1 MTATTA
7 RHYQARLLGWLA
19 RLPLL
24 SAATLAAIAGG
35 INPIEVGRA
44 LDALRDGGWL
54 LRLPEASGAAA
65 GEQPPAAAGPCYA
78 LSPAAL
84 AGLRADPDAA
94 RAVIGPFSLWQA
106 STLSVAAA
114 IVAGPVSTTI
124 NSALAR
130 IAEAIATAGTGSLC
144 YASQRS
150 LPYWRHRS
158 VADPLRPALR
168 VGHAEARWRS
178 GRRETR
184 FALHVDRPGVPRV
197 LKGAYLSSW
206 RRRHGQPGPEAHA
219 AILVICP
226 GWEQVCEW
234 EQIWRRQA
242 QRHGRDMLPRLAL
255 ARARDALSGYDL
267 DDAIW
272 FRPDSATADHRLLS
286 VLSWLDAPAP
296 EPEPARAAAGARR
309 VGPPGSA
316 LPAFL
321 AEARA
326 PASGTAVLQAA
337 AASLAVEAPQWR
349 ILTMLASQPWLSSA
363 DIATIQQVG
372 RTATVRRLEALE
384 RCNAVR
390 RARDPAREERWALS
404 AQGTLLITARA
415 GALHWRGR
423 FARYSG
429 LPRSAADADGA
440 LPSAHA
446 AGVARCAALLAA
458 AVRREDLV
466 ARAWMDERTWL
477 HAVSAAAPVPDG
489 ALTIHDPVRGGDVAV
504 LLEYERV
511 QRSGDYGPR
520 KIAAWIDWFRE
531 ERWHPRFGVPP
542 LVLIVAG
549 RDSARQREGA
559 LWRALSAAPS
569 SIPLLGAPEATLA
582 TYGLG
587 GSWRA
592 PGGARASPISYLAR
606 QLDP

>member
-1 MTATTA
+1 MKATAA
-7 RHYQARLLGWLA
+7 GHYQARLLGWLA

-24 SAATLAAIAGG
+24 SAATLASVAGG
-35 INPIEVGRA
+35 INPIEVRRA
-44 LDALRDGGWL
+44 LAALRDGGWL
-54 LRLPEASGAAA
+54 LRLPEAGGAAT
-65 GEQPPAAAGPCYA
+65 GEQSSAGAGPCYA

-84 AGLRADPDAA
+84 AGLRADPGAA
-94 RAVIGPFSLWQA
+94 RSVIGPFSLWQA

-124 NSALAR
+124 NTALAR
-130 IAEAIATAGTGSLC
+130 IADAITIAGTGSLC
-144 YASQRS
+144 YAAQRS
-150 LPYWRHRS
+150 LPYWRHGS

-197 LKGAYLSSW
+197 LKSAYFSSW

-226 GWEQVCEW
+226 GWEQVREW
-234 EQIWRRQA
+234 EQIWLRQA
-242 QRHGRDMLPRLAL
+242 ERHGRDMLPRLAL
-255 ARARDALSGYDL
+255 ARARDALTGYDL

-272 FRPDSATADHRLLS
+272 FRPDSATADHRLLP
-286 VLSWLDAPAP
+286 VLSWLADPAP
-296 EPEPARAAAGARR
+296 EPQSTRADAGLRR
-309 VGPPGSA
+309 IGPPGSA

-326 PASGTAVLQAA
+326 PARGAAVMRA
-337 AASLAVEAPQWR
+337 AASSLVIEAPQWR
-349 ILTMLASQPWLSSA
+349 ILTMLASQPWLSSP

-390 RARDPAREERWALS
+390 RARDPAGEERWALS
-404 AQGTLLITARA
+404 GQGTLLVTARA

-429 LPRSAADADGA
+429 LPRTAADADSA
-440 LPSAHA
+440 LPSAHD
-446 AGVARCAALLAA
+446 AGIARCAALLTA

-466 ARAWMDERTWL
+466 ASAWMDERTWR

-489 ALTIHDPVRGGDVAV
+489 ALTIHDPVRGGDIAV

-511 QRSGDYGPR
+511 QRSGDYAPR

-531 ERWHPRFGVPP
+531 ERWRPRFGVPP
-542 LVLIVAG
+542 LVLIVSG

-559 LWRALSAAPS
+559 LWRALGAAPAS
-569 SIPLLGAPEATLA
+569 TPLLGAPEATLA
-582 TYGLG
+582 RYGLG

-592 PGGARASPISYLAR
+592 PGGARSSPINVLAR